1 MATSTILVNEIFNS
15 IQGEGMMLGQAA
27 TFVRLS
33 GCNLRCPW
41 CDTKMSW
48 YGTQSRD
55 ISIADI
61 IEACTKDNVI
71 ITGGEPC
78 LNPQLP
84 KLVQC
89 LKKAGHYVCIETNGT
104 LPTPEG
110 ADWVTCSPKPG
121 TGVPYP
127 AYYIHPKCNF
137 NELKFVV
144 TEDMNLH
151 DIILPVLET
160 TDVPVWLQ
168 PNGYDLL
175 KMASKIHDFVVAIN
189 NPQVKLGVQLHKI
202 YQFQ

>member
-1 MATSTILVNEIFNS
+1 MATSIKVNEIFNS
-15 IQGEGMMLGQAA
+15 IQGEGMMLGQSA
-27 TFVRLS
+27 TFVRLT

-48 YGTQSRD
+48 YNAQSRD
-55 ISIADI
+55 IPMAEI

-110 ADWVTCSPKPG
+110 ADWVTCSPKPAMPG
-121 TGVPYP
+121 DID
-127 AYYIHPKCNF
+127 YYIHPKCNF
-137 NELKFVV
+137 NELKYVV
-144 TEDMNLH
+144 TEDFDLSRIVVPM
-151 DIILPVLET
+151 LER